1 MHKIIKM
8 KKLLLLFI
16 GSVFVFNTQA
26 QDLFVGAK
34 GSYVLSSMTGLETN
48 YLKST
53 NEGGNSGIG
62 GGLFLN
68 YQINDNLSFSLDF
81 TNNVRGAKYQRIDSL
96 GGGATQ
102 TYKYFQKFRAFDFP
116 LTLNYHFLKFNNK
129 IDPYVSL
136 GLAGAAFHYTNL
148 ETDITTNFKV
158 GERDSSITNSLR
170 TDNTTTYNKID
181 YNAVGG
187 IGCNYH
193 INSKIRAG
201 IEVRYFYG
209 LLDIRENKVVFKD
222 EALEVPKSI
231 KNNAINVSL
240 GIAYNIASS
249 GTEASPAEKADK
261 AKAETEEKM
270 KKDEEKAKQKAEKEA
285 KAKAKADEKAKQ
297 KAEEKK

>member
-1 MHKIIKM
+1 M
-8 KKLLLLFI
+8 KKLLLIFI
-16 GSVFVFNTQA
+16 GSIFVLNAQS
-26 QDLFVGAK
+26 QDLYVGAK

-102 TYKYFQKFRAFDFP
+102 TYNFYQKFRAFDFP

-148 ETDITTNFKV
+148 ETEITTNFKV
-158 GERDSSITNSLR
+158 GERDSSIVSTIK

-231 KNNAINVSL
+231 KNNALNVSL

-249 GTEASPAEKADK
+249 GPEASPAEKAEK

-270 KKDEEKAKQKAEKEA
+270 KKDEIKARKKAEQDEKDKIKTEA
-285 KAKAKADEKAKQ
+285 KAKK
-297 KAEEKK
+297 KAEEKN

>member
-1 MHKIIKM
+1 M

-16 GSVFVFNTQA
+16 GSVFVLTAQA

-102 TYKYFQKFRAFDFP
+102 TYNFYQKFRAFDFP

-148 ETDITTNFKV
+148 ETEITTNFKV
-158 GERDSSITNSLR
+158 GERDSSIVSTIK

-231 KNNAINVSL
+231 KNNALNVSL

-249 GTEASPAEKADK
+249 GPEASPAEKAEK

-270 KKDEEKAKQKAEKEA
+270 KKDEIKARKKAEQDEKDKIKAEA
-285 KAKAKADEKAKQ
+285 KAKK
-297 KAEEKK
+297 KAEEKN

>member
-1 MHKIIKM
+1 M

-16 GSVFVFNTQA
+16 GSVFVLTTQA

-102 TYKYFQKFRAFDFP
+102 TYNFYQKFKAFDFP

-148 ETDITTNFKV
+148 ETEITTNFKV
-158 GERDSSITNSLR
+158 GERDSSIVSTIK

-231 KNNAINVSL
+231 KNNALNVSL

-249 GTEASPAEKADK
+249 GPEASPAEKAEK

-270 KKDEEKAKQKAEKEA
+270 KKDEIKARKKAEQDEKDKIKTEA
-285 KAKAKADEKAKQ
+285 KAKK
-297 KAEEKK
+297 KAEEKN

>member
-1 MHKIIKM
+1 M
-8 KKLLLLFI
+8 KKQLLFFI
-16 GSVFVFNTQA
+16 GSILVLNIQA
-26 QDLFVGAK
+26 QDLYVGAK

-48 YLKST
+48 YLRST

-68 YQINDNLSFSLDF
+68 YKINDNLSFSLDF
-81 TNNVRGAKYQRIDSL
+81 TNNVRGAKYQRMDSL
-96 GGGATQ
+96 SGGSTQ

-136 GLAGAAFHYTNL
+136 GLAGAAFHYTSL

-158 GERDSSITNSLR
+158 GNRDSSISNSLR

-209 LLDIRENKVVFKD
+209 LLDVRENKVVFKD
-222 EALEVPKSI
+222 ETLEVPKSI
-231 KNNAINVSL
+231 RNNAINVSL

-249 GTEASPAEKADK
+249 GEEESPAEKADK
-261 AKAETEEKM
+261 AKAATEKKM
-270 KKDEEKAKQKAEKEA
+270 KKDDEKAKKKTEQDEKDRI
-285 KAKAKADEKAKQ
+285 KADEKAKK